1 VPYLSSMKLTFP
13 QHLTL
18 ITLIALSYFHID
30 MPVALWVEANIR
42 SYSSFK
48 LYTSNIPSMLLM
60 LVIVISSISWAA
72 YIYLRLQRVA
82 NRHRDFFL
90 VLGTALPLAYLAKSL
105 LKWCFG
111 RLETR
116 LWLVKPD
123 QYGMHWFNGV
133 NGYDAF
139 PSGHML
145 VITQLFLAI
154 WFFYPKL
161 RLVNFLAWIALAF
174 ALIVTNYHFVADVIA
189 GIYVAIW
196 LYGFCVKA
204 LIKHSPVNTN

>member
-1 VPYLSSMKLTFP
+1 MKLTFP
-13 QHLTL
+13 QHLAL
-18 ITLIALSYFHID
+18 ITLIALSYFYID

-42 SYSSFK
+42 SDSSFK

-60 LVIVISSISWAA
+60 LVIVVSSISWAA

-90 VLGTALPLAYLAKSL
+90 VLGTALPLAYLAKSF

-116 LWLVKPD
+116 LWLVEPD

-145 VITQLFLAI
+145 VITQLFMAI
-154 WFFYPKL
+154 WFFYPRL
-161 RLVNFLAWIALAF
+161 RLVNLLAWIGLAF
-174 ALIVTNYHFVADVIA
+174 ALIATNYHFVADVIA
-189 GIYVAIW
+189 GIYVAIL
-196 LYGFCVKA
+196 LYGFCAKA
-204 LIKHSPVNTN
+204 LIKERPVNTN

>member
-1 VPYLSSMKLTFP
+1 MKLTFP
-13 QHLTL
+13 QHLAL
-18 ITLIALSYFHID
+18 ITLIALSYFYID

-42 SYSSFK
+42 SDSSFK

-60 LVIVISSISWAA
+60 LVIVVSSISWAA

-90 VLGTALPLAYLAKSL
+90 VLGTALPLSYLAKSF

-116 LWLVKPD
+116 LWLIEPD

-154 WFFYPKL
+154 WFFYPRL
-161 RLVNFLAWIALAF
+161 RLVNLLVWIGLAF
-174 ALIVTNYHFVADVIA
+174 ALIATNYHFVADVIA
-189 GIYVAIW
+189 GVYIAIL
-196 LYGFCVKA
+196 LYRFCTRA

>member
-1 VPYLSSMKLTFP
+1 MKLTFP
-13 QHLTL
+13 QHLAL
-18 ITLIALSYFHID
+18 ITLIALSYFYID

-90 VLGTALPLAYLAKSL
+90 VLGTTLPLAYLAKSL

-116 LWLVKPD
+116 LWLVEPD

-154 WFFYPKL
+154 WFFYPRL
-161 RLVNFLAWIALAF
+161 RLVNFLAWIWLAF
-174 ALIVTNYHFVADVIA
+174 ALIATNYHFVADVIA

-196 LYGFCVKA
+196 LYGFCAKA

>member
-1 VPYLSSMKLTFP
+1 MKLTFP
-13 QHLTL
+13 HHLAL
-18 ITLIALSYFHID
+18 LALIALSYFYID

-42 SYSSFK
+42 SYYSFK

-60 LVIVISSISWAA
+60 VVIVISGISWAA
-72 YIYLRLQRVA
+72 YFYLRWQRVV

-116 LWLVKPD
+116 LWLVEPD

-154 WFFYPKL
+154 WFFYPRL
-161 RLVNFLAWIALAF
+161 RLINLLAWIGLALA
-174 ALIVTNYHFVADVIA
+174 LIATNYHFVADVVA
-189 GIYVAIW
+189 GIYAAVL
-196 LYGFCVKA
+196 LYGFCTKA
-204 LIKHSPVNTN
+204 LIKENPGIKKHRVIAR